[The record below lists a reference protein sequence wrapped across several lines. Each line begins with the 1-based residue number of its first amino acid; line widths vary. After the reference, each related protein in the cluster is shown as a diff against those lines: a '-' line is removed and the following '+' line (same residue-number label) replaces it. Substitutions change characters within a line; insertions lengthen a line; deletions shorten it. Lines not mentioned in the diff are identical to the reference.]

1 MGQGVRYD
9 CVNEAMCWCGDSFPR
24 SAPKDHPHSPFIRS
38 RKRLTNPSVSLSDAV
53 QTPKYNTYR
62 KNPPFLTGLLS
73 FDDSSGSP
81 YDDDDG
87 HDLRSGAPATDTRD
101 MG

>member
-1 MGQGVRYD
+1 MIASMRQCAGAGIASR
-9 CVNEAMCWCGDSFPR
+9 EALQ
-24 SAPKDHPHSPFIRS
+24 KTIHTHPW
-38 RKRLTNPSVSLSDAV
+38 LTNPSVSLSDAV

>member
-1 MGQGVRYD
+1 MIASMRQCAGAGIASR
-9 CVNEAMCWCGDSFPR
+9 EALQKTIHTHPSFVPGR
-24 SAPKDHPHSPFIRS
+24 GRPIPARG
-38 RKRLTNPSVSLSDAV
+38 
-53 QTPKYNTYR
+53 PKYNTYR